1 MTAEHMH
8 LEFGELSLRQR
19 ALRLVRRWLTSNR
32 FAIGGAL
39 FFGVIVPELFHP
51 LVTETYDWARPM
63 HASDPMLIAAIVA
76 LLFGHIALRRTSL
89 LPFVDAKVIVL
100 PVFVITFSAVFV
112 LVDVLFDTRSYY
124 HLPTSFCA
132 GVAWY
137 TGLAVAHG
145 RLDRPIIVVVGAVD
159 IDTELRASRIRWV
172 PWASTRLPH
181 KAQAI
186 VYDSHKDYS
195 PEWERFFARA
205 VLRNIPVYDLDHL
218 REMLIGRV
226 TLRSKPELVFGRL
239 LPSEPYLR
247 IKRVVDFGLALVV
260 LLPVLLIMAGAA
272 LLIRCESA
280 GGVLFRQTRVGYQGR
295 LFTCYKLRTMRSGVA
310 GPLYTQD
317 SDPRITRIGRFLRK
331 SRIDELPQ
339 IFNVLRGDMSWIGPR
354 PEAVQLSRE
363 YEKSIPYYRY
373 RHSVRPGISG
383 WAAVHQ
389 GNVALTDAVTRKL
402 EYDFYYIKY
411 FSIWLDYVIVL
422 MTIRTIVTGKGSR

>member
-1 MTAEHMH
+1 MTVEQLH
-8 LEFGELSLRQR
+8 LEFSDSSSRQR
-19 ALRLVRRWLTSNR
+19 VSRLVQRWLASNR
-32 FAIGGAL
+32 FAIFGAL
-39 FFGVIVPELFHP
+39 LFGVIVPELFHP
-51 LVTETYDWARPM
+51 LVMEAYDWTRPA
-63 HASDPMLIAAIVA
+63 HASDPMLVAAVIA
-76 LLFGHIALRRTSL
+76 LLLGHIALRRTSL
-89 LPFVDAKVIVL
+89 LPFVEAKIMVL
-100 PVFVITFSAVFV
+100 PVFLIAFGAVFV

-145 RLDRPIIVVVGAVD
+145 RLVRPIIVVVGAVD
-159 IDTELRASRIRWV
+159 IGSELRASRTRWM
-172 PWASTRLPH
+172 PWTTTKLPR

-186 VYDSHKDYS
+186 VYDSHEHYS

-226 TLRSKPELVFGRL
+226 ALRSKPELVFGRL

-247 IKRVVDFGLALVV
+247 IKRIVDFCFALVM
-260 LLPVLLIMAGAA
+260 LAPALMIMAGAA
-272 LLIRCESA
+272 ILIRLESP
-280 GGVLFRQTRVGYQGR
+280 GGVLFRQARVGYQGR

-310 GPLYTQD
+310 GPLYTQER
-317 SDPRITRIGRFLRK
+317 DPRITRIGRFLRK

-339 IFNVLRGDMSWIGPR
+339 IFNVLKGDMSWIGPR
-354 PEAVQLSRE
+354 PEAVSLSRD